1 MKVAVIGATGTIGK
15 AVSDLLREEDHQV
28 IKASR
33 NTNPPINID
42 RPNSIEQFYRQ
53 INTVDAVICAAGNA
67 SFGSLQ
73 DLRDKQF
80 EIGLNSKLMG
90 QVNVV
95 RRGLELLDGST
106 VYVLTSGMLSHSPW
120 PGTSAVSMVNAG
132 LESFV
137 QAASL
142 DLKDQ
147 DDRVCVVS
155 PPLIKETAKRMKQ
168 QDPEPWPE
176 ASVVAQAYLKALEG
190 DASGDTLYVEGYEP
204 E

>member
-1 MKVAVIGATGTIGK
+1 MKVAVIGATGTIGTS
-15 AVSDLLREEDHQV
+15 VSNLLREEGHQV

-42 RPNSIEQFYRQ
+42 RPDSIEQFYRQ
-53 INTVDAVICAAGNA
+53 INTVDGVICAAGNA

-95 RRGLELLDGST
+95 RRGLDLLDSST
-106 VYVLTSGMLSHSPW
+106 TYILTSGMLSHSPW

-137 QAASL
+137 RAAAL
-142 DLKDQ
+142 DLEDQ
-147 DDRVCVVS
+147 DDRVCVVC
-155 PPLIKETAKRMKQ
+155 PPLIKETAERMEQ
-168 QDPEPWPE
+168 QDPDPWPK
-176 ASVVAQAYLKALEG
+176 ASVVAHAYLKALEG
-190 DASGDTLYVEGYEP
+190 DASGETIYVEGYEP